1 MKIGR
6 LVFQLSYEEQQE
18 KCYSRAFD
26 SNNNRAPSYD
36 MPLITVAEQILM
48 DKLNDWIKEK
58 TPQIISINLSL
69 PILEVFYKLIN
80 IFIAK

>member
-18 KCYSRAFD
+18 KCYSRAYD
-26 SNNNRAPSYD
+26 SDGNHISSYD
-36 MPLITVAEQILM
+36 MPLVTVAEQLLI
-48 DKLNDWIKEK
+48 DKLNDWAKEK

-69 PILEVFYKLIN
+69 PILEVFYKEEE
-80 IFIAK
+80 